1 MLGISGDIIFTLGH
15 GVGILALVIAA
26 YSFLVRGPQAGSRLA
41 DVLTGVIF
49 GAAAVVSMHD
59 TVGAAPDMV
68 FDPRN
73 MLIALAAPFGGPVAA
88 AVGAGLAGAYRL
100 SLGGPGIWAGSA
112 SILVAALAGLAFS
125 RLFRPRDGAYR
136 ARDLALLGLV
146 ASLCQ
151 ATVFLMPLDRAL
163 PAFERGVLPLTAV
176 TVAGVMVLGLALG
189 STRRRLI
196 VEARNKER
204 DALFQA
210 IFHNTADCFY
220 LSRREAAGRYTL
232 YDANAAALAK
242 LGRSREDAIGRDLAD
257 LYPAAIAAK
266 IVGDLERCALS
277 REVQH
282 FEDNQGGLQSWE
294 IILVPIPGADGEVKY
309 IHGSS
314 RDITW
319 RVMAEARLKDAATT
333 DMLTGLSNRRAFH
346 ETASAAVTQAF
357 RQRRP
362 LAALMIDT
370 DHFKAIND
378 RHGHDVGD
386 VVLVALADTLRRQ
399 ARQGDLLA
407 RLGGEEF
414 ALIMPATDEVDAAV
428 MAERVRLAVESTPIL
443 TRAGHLRLTVS
454 VGVAALGPTM
464 TTLDQLLQGADQALY
479 RAKRDGRNLVRV
491 AGCHPAPA
499 SGPAPAPVGAEVID
513 LDEYARRCRNSRL
526 TQL

>member
-176 TVAGVMVLGLALG
+176 TVAGVMALGLALG

-220 LSRREAAGRYTL
+220 
-232 YDANAAALAK
+232 
-242 LGRSREDAIGRDLAD
+242 
-257 LYPAAIAAK
+257 
-266 IVGDLERCALS
+266 
-277 REVQH
+277 
-282 FEDNQGGLQSWE
+282 
-294 IILVPIPGADGEVKY
+294 
-309 IHGSS
+309 
-314 RDITW
+314 
-319 RVMAEARLKDAATT
+319 
-333 DMLTGLSNRRAFH
+333 
-346 ETASAAVTQAF
+346 
-357 RQRRP
+357 
-362 LAALMIDT
+362 
-370 DHFKAIND
+370 
-378 RHGHDVGD
+378 
-386 VVLVALADTLRRQ
+386 
-399 ARQGDLLA
+399 
-407 RLGGEEF
+407 
-414 ALIMPATDEVDAAV
+414 
-428 MAERVRLAVESTPIL
+428 
-443 TRAGHLRLTVS
+443 
-454 VGVAALGPTM
+454 
-464 TTLDQLLQGADQALY
+464 
-479 RAKRDGRNLVRV
+479 
-491 AGCHPAPA
+491 
-499 SGPAPAPVGAEVID
+499 
-513 LDEYARRCRNSRL
+513 
-526 TQL
+526 